1 MTDRE
6 ANLSGTGAVERV
18 DPRTARTRRAIID
31 AFGRLVLRSRKPP
44 IRAADVVAE
53 AGVGR
58 STFYEHFT
66 GAEQVQLAAL
76 AGPLAI
82 LADAATGRGEAEQT
96 DWLLR
101 HFWENRQRARD
112 MLQGRAGEQAQR
124 LLAELVEQRLD
135 GPLATSPGLAAR
147 QLSAAAFAPVRAW
160 LLGEVSTD
168 PAALAQ
174 VIRSGGA
181 ALLASMQ
188 IDRPGEFPT
197 S

>member
-1 MTDRE
+1 MTDRVTT
-6 ANLSGTGAVERV
+6 LSGTAPPERV

-58 STFYEHFT
+58 STFYEHFA

-76 AGPLAI
+76 AEPFAI
-82 LADAATGRGEAEQT
+82 LADAAIGRGDPARTE
-96 DWLLR
+96 WLLQ

-124 LLAELVEQRLD
+124 LLADLVERRLEM
-135 GPLATSPGLAAR
+135 PVATAPGLAAR
-147 QLSAAAFAPVRAW
+147 QLAAAAFAPVRAW
-160 LLGEVSTD
+160 LLGEVTAD
-168 PAALAQ
+168 AAALAQ
-174 VIRSGGA
+174 VIRNGGT

-188 IDRPGEFPT
+188 MGRPGEFPA

>member
-6 ANLSGTGAVERV
+6 ATLSGNAAAERG
-18 DPRTARTRRAIID
+18 DPRAARTRRAIID
-31 AFGRLVLRSRKPP
+31 AFGRLVMRSRKPP

-76 AGPLAI
+76 AEPFAI
-82 LADAATGRGEAEQT
+82 LADAAIGRGDAAGAER
-96 DWLLR
+96 LLK

-124 LLAELVEQRLD
+124 LLAALVEQRLD
-135 GPLATSPGLAAR
+135 RPLGAAPGLASR
-147 QLSAAAFAPVRAW
+147 QLAAAAFAPVRAW
-160 LLGEVSTD
+160 LLGELSTD

-174 VIRSGGA
+174 AIRSGGA

-188 IDRPGEFPT
+188 LERPGEFPA